1 MHLLLPI
8 ALYAVLFA
16 GAAFGPLR
24 WSIACY
30 LLLSTVDFG
39 NPTGSVGLLNMAKA
53 IVLPVYLLW
62 RFRAYAGHGP
72 VILAPIAW
80 ILFSTYAAL
89 CISGSYFPAFA
100 VKLVGHMA
108 ALFLICLVFLRA
120 AKAGYLMPRVVVP
133 VAAGALFMGVLRSIF
148 MPRFQEEAD
157 RFTAFSSAQAFA
169 AFLCALYCIA
179 LCSKTLR
186 RSTRVTTCLLLLA
199 ALLLDGSR
207 VWFAGTA
214 IATLFALL
222 ISGVKPW
229 IKICTSGVSIIAI
242 ALGIGLSDRVI
253 GVLNSLSG
261 VNRIAATITAAY
273 EGETNASGLGTFEL
287 RRMIDDAAI
296 QRIQE
301 STVRELIF
309 GHGTSNSAA
318 VTGSLIHSGVDP
330 NRTMHDEWLR
340 ILYEWGLIGLIL
352 WLIFFASITIFAI
365 QGVRRDPHGF
375 AKPLLVYL
383 PAFALALAT
392 ENMLAGAGSDVTT
405 GFLLALALA
414 SISHREWRRRLAG
427 FHQNMLGRFVHTNR
441 VVYAG

>member
-1 MHLLLPI
+1 M
-8 ALYAVLFA
+8 LYAVLFA

-24 WSIACY
+24 WSITCY

-53 IVLPVYLLW
+53 ILLPLYLLW

-108 ALFLICLVFLRA
+108 ALFIICLVFLRA
-120 AKAGYLMPRVVVP
+120 AKAGYVTPRVVIP
-133 VAAGALFMGVLRSIF
+133 VTAGALFMGVLRSIF

-169 AFLCALYCIA
+169 AFLCALYCVA
-179 LCSKTLR
+179 LCSKMLS
-186 RSTRVTTCLLLLA
+186 RSTRIATCSLLLA

-214 IATLFALL
+214 LATLIALL
-222 ISGVKPW
+222 ISEVKPW
-229 IKICTSGVSIIAI
+229 IKICTSGLTIIAV

-253 GVLNSLSG
+253 DMLNSLSD
-261 VNRIAATITAAY
+261 VNRIAAAITEAY
-273 EGETNASGLGTFEL
+273 QGETNASGLGTFEL

-340 ILYEWGLIGLIL
+340 ILYEWGLIGLTL
-352 WLIFFASITIFAI
+352 WLVFFASITIFAI
-365 QGVRRDPHGF
+365 QGMRRDPQGF

-392 ENMLAGAGSDVTT
+392 ENMLAGAGSDVTA

-414 SISHREWRRRLAG
+414 SISHRAQRRQGARFNRNVLS
-427 FHQNMLGRFVHTNR
+427 RFVHKNQ